1 MVNFLCTP
9 SCSRIALTVAME
21 TMHFF
26 IVQLSL
32 SLRTKI
38 LCISGVPMNDLAP
51 MKNCP
56 GGCKVDQIS
65 SRGIGGNFKFIS
77 GRGPLVHL
85 FKIIEKSN
93 SVSPE
98 CCHIFTVRDQLP
110 VYCPIQ

>member
-56 GGCKVDQIS
+56 GGGVCKVGQIS
-65 SRGIGGNFKFIS
+65 SRGNKFTS
-77 GRGPLVHL
+77 SSLKFCHFLNVKVCG
-85 FKIIEKSN
+85 
-93 SVSPE
+93 VSPYDTT
-98 CCHIFTVRDQLP
+98 IF
-110 VYCPIQ
+110 

>member
-1 MVNFLCTP
+1 M
-9 SCSRIALTVAME
+9 VAME

-56 GGCKVDQIS
+56 GGCKVGQIS
-65 SRGIGGNFKFIS
+65 SRGIIK
-77 GRGPLVHL
+77 
-85 FKIIEKSN
+85 
-93 SVSPE
+93 
-98 CCHIFTVRDQLP
+98 
-110 VYCPIQ
+110 

>member
-1 MVNFLCTP
+1 MVNFLCTSP
-9 SCSRIALTVAME
+9 CSRIALTVAME

-56 GGCKVDQIS
+56 GGCKVGQIS
-65 SRGIGGNFKFIS
+65 SRGNSRWPNLNQFDQLVSSSSKSKISHLAKFIYFANKL
-77 GRGPLVHL
+77 RNEL
-85 FKIIEKSN
+85 N
-93 SVSPE
+93 N
-98 CCHIFTVRDQLP
+98 
-110 VYCPIQ
+110 